1 MKYIYICLLL
11 LCVGCVQKKEKEVS
25 EEWMVV
31 TTDGDELLDY
41 VCVGK
46 DSIVHSSPECYRIRL
61 DGGVRYVDL
70 DDLNMDDLFFCTR
83 CINHKQ
89 SKKIESVTK
98 KKKPSQTLLQ

>member
-1 MKYIYICLLL
+1 M
-11 LCVGCVQKKEKEVS
+11 GCVQKKEKEVS

-41 VCVGK
+41 VCIGK
-46 DSIVHSSPECYRIRL
+46 DSIVHSSPECYCLL

-70 DDLNMDDLFFCTR
+70 DDLNTDDLFFCTQ

-89 SKKIESVTK
+89 SKRIESVAK
-98 KKKPSQTLLQ
+98 KKKPSPTLLP